1 MAAAPKEENVPAPLM
16 PVVQP
21 APLMPGVQPAPPTPA
36 VMTPDVQS
44 AVQLNQVAVRQS
56 LDVAALHHWW
66 VTPADPRRGRTFLG

>member
-56 LDVAALHHWW
+56 LDVAALH
-66 VTPADPRRGRTFLG
+66 AAELLSGL